1 MSVLN
6 RLASHRQLPRNESVS
21 KTKHRHHDGARAPRL
36 GAAINRNQEAY
47 LPAIVDNSR
56 TW

>member
-56 TW
+56 T